1 MDNKLEIFKK
11 KLIYRA
17 EYRGTKEMDILLS
30 SFVNKY
36 IDTFN
41 ESELKE
47 LNEFLNYED
56 DTILNFYHYNIIEKN
71 IDKNTVSL
79 IFKNFKL

>member
-1 MDNKLEIFKK
+1 MVC
-11 KLIYRA
+11 A
-17 EYRGTKEMDILLS
+17 E
-30 SFVNKY
+30 
-36 IDTFN
+36 N
-41 ESELKE
+41 EQE